1 MARPSLFASPRR
13 LVLTALALVTTAPA
27 MATVVTTEAIEQLA
41 KQAPIVVRA
50 TVKTSISQW
59 TANKRLIVTR
69 TELQVD
75 EILKGKVP
83 TPFFVQQPGGTVDG
97 VTAAVSGTAQFSPQE
112 SVVLFLEPLPNATDK
127 NTFVV
132 LSMTAGKVQ
141 LNAGPNKAL
150 ATQKQM
156 SAPVATRDLT
166 GLSVYDASVNS
177 HIRKAESTES
187 LGDAAAFVARLK
199 KLLKGAP

>member
-1 MARPSLFASPRR
+1 MARTPLFASLRTR
-13 LVLTALALVTTAPA
+13 FSIACMLVAASPAL
-27 MATVVTTEAIEQLA
+27 ATVVTTEAIEQLA

-50 TVKTSISQW
+50 TVKTSASQW
-59 TANKRLIVTR
+59 TANKQLIVTR
-69 TELQVD
+69 TELHVD

-83 TPFFVQQPGGTVDG
+83 GTFFVQQPGGTVDG

-141 LNAGPNKAL
+141 LNAGPTKAL
-150 ATQKQM
+150 AAQKQV
-156 SAPVATRDLT
+156 SAPIATRDLS
-166 GLSVYDASVNS
+166 GLSVYDATTNS
-177 HIRKAESTES
+177 HIRKAESTQS
-187 LGDAAAFVARLK
+187 LGDATAFLARLK
-199 KLLKGAP
+199 KVLKGSP